1 MNHYMEIIA
10 AFLTGVIGP
19 LIVQFYKTYRSI
31 QLEKNKDHVA
41 DQMPV
46 QKQIEFKLEKLQ
58 EKYKSD
64 RIWITQFHN
73 GGTFYPSGKSIQK
86 FSMFYEILNEGISP
100 IKMIFQNIP
109 VSLFTNSTDH
119 IYHHNK
125 LCIADFKDN
134 TIPTYGLKYTAEETG
149 CKSAYCFAMKDI
161 KGKFIGILCIEYV
174 KKRVKL
180 NPEDITDL
188 SLESATIAGYL

>member
-10 AFLTGVIGP
+10 AFLTGIIGP
-19 LIVQFYKTYRSI
+19 LLVQFYNTYTRI
-31 QLEKNKDHVA
+31 KKEKNKDHVVE
-41 DQMPV
+41 QMTTHI
-46 QKQIEFKLEKLQ
+46 QIESKLEKI
-58 EKYKSD
+58 KSKFKAD
-64 RIWITQFHN
+64 RVWITQFHN
-73 GGTFYPSGKSIQK
+73 GGHFYPSGKSIQK

-119 IYHHNK
+119 IYHHNN
-125 LCIADFKDN
+125 LCIYDFKDN

-161 KGKFIGILCIEYV
+161 NGKFIGILCVEYV

-180 NPEDITDL
+180 EPQDIIDL